1 MGAAGVTGKPLPT
14 ATVGGGG
21 GGVCPRAG
29 GPGRHRRP
37 SGAASIRG
45 LACAAAPSAAAS
57 GAAGVGSSAFWP
69 RCTRPRGPPAV
80 APLSLAQ
87 RCPEFL
93 EGRASNFPLP
103 GLGTCCWWA
112 AAAAA
117 AERSICVSGCRVPTA
132 PTRPLTHAAAAQPSV
147 GGGGGWGTGAGAGG
161 PPSRRA
167 GARGSWPP
175 AGWAC
180 LPGGIIGGDPSGT
193 GKIAAS
199 SNPPHLAFQ
208 N

>member
-1 MGAAGVTGKPLPT
+1 MCALAPGVRGG
-14 ATVGGGG
+14 TV
-21 GGVCPRAG
+21 VH
-29 GPGRHRRP
+29 PGRRP
-37 SGAASIRG
+37 SAGWPARPPRRERLRGRGWGGMARPPGRAAHDPAGRPLLRPSR
-45 LACAAAPSAAAS
+45 LRCAA
-57 GAAGVGSSAFWP
+57 
-69 RCTRPRGPPAV
+69 R
-80 APLSLAQ
+80 
-87 RCPEFL
+87 EFL

-103 GLGTCCWWA
+103 GLGTCCWW

-175 AGWAC
+175 AGWAG